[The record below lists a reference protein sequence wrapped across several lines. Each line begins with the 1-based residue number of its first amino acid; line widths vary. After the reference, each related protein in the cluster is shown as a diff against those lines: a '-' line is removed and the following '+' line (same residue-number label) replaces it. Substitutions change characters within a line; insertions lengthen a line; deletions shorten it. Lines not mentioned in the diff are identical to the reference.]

1 MKLEERLKSMVNK
14 KWLYNT
20 RELKLLSFKIDEDE
34 VQLVTDK
41 EWLAVAITKINA
53 KLEEFLPV
61 EEEEQKPDMSIA
73 FFNGNGHQ
81 SLRDLVQENITN
93 IKGSGTYIPTA
104 RALNEQIK
112 LMIEMAKL
120 EIMYKKIN
128 SK

>member
-1 MKLEERLKSMVNK
+1 MKLEDRLKSMVNK

-20 RELKLLSFKIDEDE
+20 RELRLLSFKISDEE

-41 EWLAVAITKINA
+41 EWLVIGITKINA

-61 EEEEQKPDMSIA
+61 EEEEEKPDMTIA
-73 FFNGNGHQ
+73 FFKGGHQ
-81 SLRDLVQENITN
+81 SLRDLVQENITK
-93 IKGSGTYIPTA
+93 IKEADNYIPKA

>member
-61 EEEEQKPDMSIA
+61 EEEEQKPDMSIT

-93 IKGSGTYIPTA
+93 IKDSGNYIPTA